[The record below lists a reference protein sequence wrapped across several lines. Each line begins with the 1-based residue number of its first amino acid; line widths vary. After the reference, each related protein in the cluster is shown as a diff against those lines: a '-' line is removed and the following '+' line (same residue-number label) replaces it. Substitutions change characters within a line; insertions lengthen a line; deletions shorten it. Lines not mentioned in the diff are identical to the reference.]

1 MMVTIS
7 LVTFDGK
14 NYYWLLLD
22 VVRWHSTQP
31 TVLMRGIDV
40 SNLVSVKTAA
50 QQLQL
55 RVSTLRD
62 WRLKRKNLE
71 FVKVG
76 RRVCIT
82 QESIDRLVVNN
93 TIPPLTMTG
102 IENHERNPANG
113 N

>member
-1 MMVTIS
+1 
-7 LVTFDGK
+7 
-14 NYYWLLLD
+14 
-22 VVRWHSTQP
+22 
-31 TVLMRGIDV
+31 MRGIDV
-40 SNLVSVKTAA
+40 RPIVLVKDAA

-76 RRVCIT
+76 RRVCVT
-82 QESIDRLVVNN
+82 QESIDRLVSDN

-102 IENHERNPANG
+102 IEDHEGNPANG